1 MVIYIKSV
9 KKKRRFRKVCSSLC
23 FGLSVLCIVVLFM
36 AQVLLVGG
44 VSKLT
49 FTLLLLET
57 GLTTLGYY
65 CMVFGVRLRKFAQ
78 IGDINVLFLSVG
90 LSVLISLVLFSLVLA
105 KFCNLL
111 VCLGS
116 HLAWLA

>member
-1 MVIYIKSV
+1 MIIYIKSV
-9 KKKRRFRKVCSSLC
+9 KKRRRFCKVCSSLC
-23 FGLSVLCIVVLFM
+23 FGLSVLCVVLLFV
-36 AQVLLVGG
+36 AQIFPIGG

-49 FTLLLLET
+49 LTLLLLEI
-57 GLTTLGYY
+57 GLTTVGYY
-65 CMVFGVRLRKFAQ
+65 CMVFGVRLKKFAH
-78 IGDINVLFLSVG
+78 IGDVNMLFLSVG

-116 HLAWLA
+116 HLV